1 MRIAKILSIYLSGF
15 LVGIALVLFPAAGSI
30 LTDADFHGF
39 TSTQFG
45 SIFIPQIVLA
55 ILTSLS
61 APKIAEKVGM
71 KTVMLLGL
79 ASLFVATTLLGAS
92 NWFLEGNIDYWIVM
106 AGTAALGAGFGF
118 TITALNPFAYTLF
131 PGKETSAV
139 TAMHIL
145 LGAGTASA
153 ALFLNA
159 FVGQG
164 IWYGAPFAISAIV
177 LLMILFTLP
186 ITLKLPHSETEQSS
200 NEKIPFKIWLFALA
214 VFLYGACEATLG
226 NWGALFLEKSGG
238 LSVSDAALGLSVFWG
253 FVALGRIAFT
263 FYALRFST
271 KWVYIIAPFIVAIV
285 FFTLPQ
291 AEGRTLLLAYMA
303 FGGLGMSI
311 LFPLSI
317 SSATDQFPKYAAI
330 ISGVL
335 VAAIQLGTGFSS
347 NVIGYLNER
356 MELSDLIQYS
366 TAYALALG
374 ILAFYLS
381 RPQKA

>member
-71 KTVMLLGL
+71 KTVMLIGL
-79 ASLFVATTLLGAS
+79 ASLLVATTLLGAS

-106 AGTAALGAGFGF
+106 GGTAALGAGFGF

-164 IWYGAPFAISAIV
+164 IWYGAPFAVSAIV

-238 LSVSDAALGLSVFWG
+238 LSVSDAALGLSVVWG

-291 AEGRTLLLAYMA
+291 AEGRSLLLAYMA
-303 FGGLGMSI
+303 FAGLGMSI

-366 TAYALALG
+366 TGYALVLG
-374 ILAFYLS
+374 VLAFYLS

>member
-79 ASLFVATTLLGAS
+79 ASLLVATTLLGAS

-106 AGTAALGAGFGF
+106 GGTAALGAGFGF

-186 ITLKLPHSETEQSS
+186 ITLKLPHSEAEESS

-291 AEGRTLLLAYMA
+291 AEGRSLLLAYMA

>member
-1 MRIAKILSIYLSGF
+1 MRIAKIISIYLSGF
-15 LVGIALVLFPAAGSI
+15 LVGIALVVFPAAGSI
-30 LTDADFHGF
+30 LTDGDFHGF

-177 LLMILFTLP
+177 LLMILFTP
-186 ITLKLPHSETEQSS
+186 
-200 NEKIPFKIWLFALA
+200 
-214 VFLYGACEATLG
+214 
-226 NWGALFLEKSGG
+226 
-238 LSVSDAALGLSVFWG
+238 VSYTHL
-253 FVALGRIAFT
+253 
-263 FYALRFST
+263 
-271 KWVYIIAPFIVAIV
+271 
-285 FFTLPQ
+285 TLP
-291 AEGRTLLLAYMA
+291 T
-303 FGGLGMSI
+303 
-311 LFPLSI
+311 
-317 SSATDQFPKYAAI
+317 
-330 ISGVL
+330 
-335 VAAIQLGTGFSS
+335 
-347 NVIGYLNER
+347 
-356 MELSDLIQYS
+356 
-366 TAYALALG
+366 
-374 ILAFYLS
+374 
-381 RPQKA
+381 KA

>member
-79 ASLFVATTLLGAS
+79 ASLLVATTLLGAS

-106 AGTAALGAGFGF
+106 GGTAALGAGFGF

-291 AEGRTLLLAYMA
+291 AEGRSLLLAYMA

>member
-1 MRIAKILSIYLSGF
+1 MRTRKIISVYLSGF
-15 LVGIALVLFPAAGSI
+15 LVGIALVIFPAAGSI
-30 LTDADFHGF
+30 LTDSNYHGF
-39 TSTQFG
+39 SSTQFG

-55 ILTSLS
+55 IFTSLS
-61 APKIAEKVGM
+61 APKIADKVGM
-71 KTVMLLGL
+71 KFVMLLGL
-79 ASLFVATTLLGAS
+79 ASLFVATLLLGTS
-92 NWFLEGNIDYWIVM
+92 NWFLDGNVDYWIVM

-118 TITALNPFAYTLF
+118 TITALNPFAYNLF

-159 FVGQG
+159 FVSQG
-164 IWYGAPFAISAIV
+164 IWYVAPFAISAIV
-177 LLMILFTLP
+177 LLMILFTFP
-186 ITLKLPHSETEQSS
+186 IPLELPHNEKEEKS

-226 NWGALFLEKSGG
+226 NWGAIFLEKSGG
-238 LSVSDAALGLSVFWG
+238 MSVSDAALGLSIFWG

-263 FYALRFST
+263 FYALRYPT
-271 KWVYIIAPFIVAIV
+271 KWVYIIAPFIVAVV

-291 AEGRTLLLAYMA
+291 ADGKSLLLSYMA
-303 FGGLGMSI
+303 LGGLGMSI

-356 MELSDLIQYS
+356 MELADIIQYS
-366 TAYALALG
+366 AGYAFVLG
-374 ILAFYLS
+374 LLVFYLS
-381 RPQKA
+381 QPKKE

>member
-79 ASLFVATTLLGAS
+79 ASLLVATTLLGAS

-106 AGTAALGAGFGF
+106 GGTAALGAGFGF

-164 IWYGAPFAISAIV
+164 IWYGAPFAVSAIV

-291 AEGRTLLLAYMA
+291 AEGRSLLLAYMA

>member
-1 MRIAKILSIYLSGF
+1 MRIRKIISIYLSGF
-15 LVGIALVLFPAAGSI
+15 LVGITLVVFPAAGSI
-30 LTDADFHGF
+30 LTDSNFHGF
-39 TSTQFG
+39 TSIQFG
-45 SIFIPQIVLA
+45 SIFLPQIVLA

-61 APKIAEKVGM
+61 APSIAKKAGM

-79 ASLFVATTLLGAS
+79 IALFVSALLLGAS
-92 NWFLEGNIDYWIVM
+92 NWFLEGNTDYWIIM

-118 TITALNPFAYTLF
+118 TITALNPLAYILF

-159 FVGQG
+159 FVNQG
-164 IWYGAPFAISAIV
+164 IWYMAPFAIGGMI

-186 ITLKLPHSETEQSS
+186 LDLKLPHSEDED
-200 NEKIPFKIWLFALA
+200 NVKRKIPFKIWLFALG
-214 VFLYGACEATLG
+214 VFLYGACEATFG

-238 LSVSDAALGLSVFWG
+238 LSASEAALGLSLFWG
-253 FVALGRIAFT
+253 FIALGRILFT
-263 FYALRFST
+263 FYALKFST
-271 KWVYIIAPFIVAIV
+271 KWVYILAPFLVAVV

-291 AEGRTLLLAYMA
+291 VDGKAMLMTYMA
-303 FGGLGMSI
+303 LGGLGMSV

-317 SSATDQFPKYAAI
+317 SSATDQFPRYAAI

-347 NVIGYLNER
+347 NIIGFLNEHT
-356 MELSDLIQYS
+356 ELANLFQYS
-366 TAYALALG
+366 AGYALALG
-374 ILAFYLS
+374 LLTFYLTS
-381 RPQKA
+381 PQKS

>member
-1 MRIAKILSIYLSGF
+1 MRIAKIISIYLSGF
-15 LVGIALVLFPAAGSI
+15 LVGIALVVFPAAGSI
-30 LTDADFHGF
+30 LTDGDFHGF

-186 ITLKLPHSETEQSS
+186 ITLKLPHSEAEESS

-226 NWGALFLEKSGG
+226 NWGAIFLEKSGG

-291 AEGRTLLLAYMA
+291 AEGRSLLLAYMA

>member
-79 ASLFVATTLLGAS
+79 ASLLVATTLLGAS

-106 AGTAALGAGFGF
+106 GGTAALGAGFGF

-164 IWYGAPFAISAIV
+164 IWYGAPFAISTIV

-186 ITLKLPHSETEQSS
+186 ITLKLPHSEAEESS

-291 AEGRTLLLAYMA
+291 AEGRSLLLAYMA

>member
-1 MRIAKILSIYLSGF
+1 MRIAKIISIYLSGF
-15 LVGIALVLFPAAGSI
+15 LVGIALVVFPAAGSI
-30 LTDADFHGF
+30 LTDGDFHGF

-186 ITLKLPHSETEQSS
+186 ITLKLPHSEAEESS

-291 AEGRTLLLAYMA
+291 AEGRSLLLAYMA

>member
-1 MRIAKILSIYLSGF
+1 MRIRKIISIYISGF
-15 LVGIALVLFPAAGSI
+15 LVGITLVVFPAAGSI
-30 LTDADFHGF
+30 LTNPSFHGF

-45 SIFIPQIVLA
+45 SIFIPQIILA
-55 ILTSLS
+55 IITSLS
-61 APKIAEKVGM
+61 APSIAKKIGM
-71 KTVMLLGL
+71 KKVMLIGL
-79 ASLFVATTLLGAS
+79 VALFVSSVLLGAT
-92 NWFLEGNIDYWIVM
+92 NWFLEGNLDYWIVM

-118 TITALNPFAYTLF
+118 TITALNPFAYNLF

-159 FVGQG
+159 FVNYG
-164 IWYGAPFAISAIV
+164 IWYMAPFAIAGIV

-186 ITLKLPHSETEQSS
+186 LSLKLPENNEAENT

-214 VFLYGACEATLG
+214 VFLYGACEASLG

-238 LSVSDAALGLSVFWG
+238 MSASEAALGLSIFWG
-253 FVALGRIAFT
+253 FVAIGRILFT
-263 FYALRFST
+263 FDALKFST
-271 KWVYIIAPFIVAIV
+271 NIVYIIAPFIVVFV
-285 FFTLPQ
+285 FFTIPQ
-291 AEGRTLLLAYMA
+291 VEGNTMLMSYMA
-303 FGGLGMSI
+303 LGGLGMSV

-347 NVIGYLNER
+347 NVIGYFNER
-356 MELSDLIQYS
+356 MELADLLQYS
-366 TAYALALG
+366 SGYALVLG
-374 ILAFYLS
+374 LLTFYLT

>member
-1 MRIAKILSIYLSGF
+1 MRIAKIISIYLSGF
-15 LVGIALVLFPAAGSI
+15 LVGIALVVFPAAGSI
-30 LTDADFHGF
+30 LTDGDFHGF

-186 ITLKLPHSETEQSS
+186 ITLKLPHSEAEESS

-291 AEGRTLLLAYMA
+291 AEGRSLLLAYMA

-366 TAYALALG
+366 TGYALVLG
-374 ILAFYLS
+374 VLAFYLS

>member
-1 MRIAKILSIYLSGF
+1 
-15 LVGIALVLFPAAGSI
+15 
-30 LTDADFHGF
+30 
-39 TSTQFG
+39 
-45 SIFIPQIVLA
+45 
-55 ILTSLS
+55 
-61 APKIAEKVGM
+61 M

-186 ITLKLPHSETEQSS
+186 ITLKLPHSEAEESS

>member
-1 MRIAKILSIYLSGF
+1 MRTRKIISIYLSGF
-15 LVGIALVLFPAAGSI
+15 LVGIALVIFPAAGSI
-30 LTDADFHGF
+30 LMDTEYHGF
-39 TSTQFG
+39 SSSQFG
-45 SIFIPQIVLA
+45 SIFIPQIILA
-55 ILTSLS
+55 ILTSLM
-61 APKIAEKVGM
+61 APKIAEKIGM
-71 KTVMLLGL
+71 KSVMLLGL
-79 ASLFVATTLLGAS
+79 ISLFIATLLLGS
-92 NWFLEGNIDYWIVM
+92 SHWFLDGNIDYWMVM
-106 AGTAALGAGFGF
+106 CGTAALGAGFGF
-118 TITALNPFAYTLF
+118 TITALNPFAYNLF

-159 FVGQG
+159 FVNQG
-164 IWYGAPFAISAIV
+164 MWYAAPFAIGV
-177 LLMILFTLP
+177 MVFLMFIFTLP
-186 ITLKLPHSETEQSS
+186 LSLKLPQ
-200 NEKIPFKIWLFALA
+200 NENNENSDGKIPFKIWLFALA

-226 NWGALFLEKSGG
+226 NWGVIFLEKSGG
-238 LSVSDAALGLSVFWG
+238 LSVSDAALGLSIFWG
-253 FVALGRIAFT
+253 FVAIGRIAFT

-271 KWVYIIAPFIVAIV
+271 KWVYMITPFIVAAV

-291 AEGRTLLLAYMA
+291 AEGKSMLMAYMA
-303 FGGLGMSI
+303 LGGLGLSV

-356 MELSDLIQYS
+356 IELTDLIQYS
-366 TAYALALG
+366 TVYALVLG
-374 ILAFYLS
+374 LLTFYLS
-381 RPQKA
+381 RPQKT

>member
-1 MRIAKILSIYLSGF
+1 MKIRKIISIYLSGF
-15 LVGIALVLFPAAGSI
+15 LVGIALVVFPAAGSI
-30 LTDADFHGF
+30 LTDSDFHGF
-39 TSTQFG
+39 SSTQFG
-45 SIFIPQIVLA
+45 SIFIPQIILA

-61 APKIAEKVGM
+61 APKIAEKIGM
-71 KTVMLLGL
+71 KKVMLMGL
-79 ASLFVATTLLGAS
+79 ASLFLATLLLGAS
-92 NWFLEGNIDYWIVM
+92 NWFMEGNVDYLFVM

-118 TITALNPFAYTLF
+118 TITALNPFAYNLF

-159 FVGQG
+159 FVNQG
-164 IWYGAPFAISAIV
+164 MWYAAPFAISVMV
-177 LLMILFTLP
+177 LLMFLFTLP
-186 ITLKLPHSETEQSS
+186 LPLELPQ
-200 NEKIPFKIWLFALA
+200 NENNDTAEGKIPFKIWLFALA

-226 NWGALFLEKSGG
+226 NWGAIFLEKSGG
-238 LSVSDAALGLSVFWG
+238 MSVSKAALGLSIFWG
-253 FVALGRIAFT
+253 FVAIGRIAFT

-271 KWVYIIAPFIVAIV
+271 KWVYIIAPFIVAFV

-291 AEGRTLLLAYMA
+291 AEGNSMLMAYMA
-303 FGGLGMSI
+303 LGGIGLSV

-335 VAAIQLGTGFSS
+335 VASIQLGTGFSS

-356 MELSDLIQYS
+356 MELTNIIQYS
-366 TAYALALG
+366 AGYALALG
-374 ILAFYLS
+374 LLTFYLT
-381 RPQKA
+381 RPRKI

>member
-15 LVGIALVLFPAAGSI
+15 LVGIALVVFPAAGSI

-186 ITLKLPHSETEQSS
+186 ITLKLPHSEAEESS

-291 AEGRTLLLAYMA
+291 AEGRSLLLAYMA

>member
-1 MRIAKILSIYLSGF
+1 MRIAKIISIYLSGF
-15 LVGIALVLFPAAGSI
+15 LVGIALVVFPAAGSI
-30 LTDADFHGF
+30 LTDGDFHGF

-186 ITLKLPHSETEQSS
+186 ITLKLPHSEAEESS

-291 AEGRTLLLAYMA
+291 AEGRSLLLAYMA
-303 FGGLGMSI
+303 FAGLGMSI

-366 TAYALALG
+366 TGYALVLG
-374 ILAFYLS
+374 VLAFYLS

>member
-1 MRIAKILSIYLSGF
+1 MRIAKIISIYLSGF
-15 LVGIALVLFPAAGSI
+15 LVGIALVVFPAAGSI
-30 LTDADFHGF
+30 LTDGDFHGF

-186 ITLKLPHSETEQSS
+186 ITLKLPHSEAEESS

-226 NWGALFLEKSGG
+226 NWGAIFLEKSGG

-291 AEGRTLLLAYMA
+291 AEGRSLLLAYMA
-303 FGGLGMSI
+303 FAGLGMSI

-366 TAYALALG
+366 TGYALVLG
-374 ILAFYLS
+374 VLAFYLS

>member
-1 MRIAKILSIYLSGF
+1 MRIAKIISIYLSGF
-15 LVGIALVLFPAAGSI
+15 LVGIALVVFPAAGSI
-30 LTDADFHGF
+30 LTDGDFHGF

-106 AGTAALGAGFGF
+106 GGTAALGAGFGF

-164 IWYGAPFAISAIV
+164 IWYGAPFAVSAIV

-291 AEGRTLLLAYMA
+291 AEGRSLLLAYMA

>member
-1 MRIAKILSIYLSGF
+1 MKTRKIISIYLSGF
-15 LVGIALVLFPAAGSI
+15 LVGIALVVFPAAGSI
-30 LTDADFHGF
+30 LMDTNFHGF
-39 TSTQFG
+39 SSKQFG
-45 SIFIPQIVLA
+45 SIFIPQIILA

-61 APKIAEKVGM
+61 APKIAEKIGM
-71 KTVMLLGL
+71 KKVMLMGL
-79 ASLFVATTLLGAS
+79 ASLFIATLLLGLS
-92 NWFLEGNIDYWIVM
+92 NWFLEGNLDYWIIM

-118 TITALNPFAYTLF
+118 TITALNPFAYNLF

-159 FVGQG
+159 FVNQG
-164 IWYGAPFAISAIV
+164 IWYVAPFAISTMV
-177 LLMILFTLP
+177 LVMLLFTLP
-186 ITLKLPHSETEQSS
+186 IPLILPQKENSETAEG
-200 NEKIPFKIWLFALA
+200 KKPFKIWLFALA

-226 NWGALFLEKSGG
+226 NWGAIFLEKSGG
-238 LSVSDAALGLSVFWG
+238 LSVSEAAKGLSIFWG
-253 FVALGRIAFT
+253 FVAIGRIAFT
-263 FYALRFST
+263 FYALKFST
-271 KWVYIIAPFIVAIV
+271 KWVYIIAPFIVALV

-291 AEGRTLLLAYMA
+291 AEGKSMLMAYMA
-303 FGGLGMSI
+303 LGGLGLSV

-317 SSATDQFPKYAAI
+317 SSATEQFPKYAAV

-356 MELSDLIQYS
+356 MELTDIIQYS
-366 TAYALALG
+366 AGYALILG
-374 ILAFYLS
+374 LLTFYLV
-381 RPQKA
+381 RPEKS

>member
-186 ITLKLPHSETEQSS
+186 ITLKLPHSEAEESS

-291 AEGRTLLLAYMA
+291 AEGRSLLLAYMA

>member
-1 MRIAKILSIYLSGF
+1 MRTRKIISIYLSGF
-15 LVGIALVLFPAAGSI
+15 LVGIALVVFPAAGSI
-30 LTDADFHGF
+30 LTDPNFHGF

-61 APKIAEKVGM
+61 APKIADKVGM
-71 KTVMLLGL
+71 KSVMLLGL
-79 ASLFVATTLLGAS
+79 ASLFIATLLLGAS
-92 NWFLEGNIDYWIVM
+92 NWFLEGNSDYWLVM

-118 TITALNPFAYTLF
+118 TITALNPFAYNLF

-159 FVGQG
+159 FVSQG
-164 IWYGAPFAISAIV
+164 IWYVAPFAISAIV

-186 ITLKLPHSETEQSS
+186 IPLELPHNEKEEKS

-226 NWGALFLEKSGG
+226 NWGAIFLEKSGG
-238 LSVSDAALGLSVFWG
+238 MSVSDAALGLSIFWG

-263 FYALRFST
+263 FYALRYST
-271 KWVYIIAPFIVAIV
+271 KWVYIIAPFIVAAV

-291 AEGRTLLLAYMA
+291 ADGRSLLLAYMA
-303 FGGLGMSI
+303 LGGLGMSI

-356 MELSDLIQYS
+356 MELADIIQYS
-366 TAYALALG
+366 AGYALGLG
-374 ILAFYLS
+374 LLVFYLS
-381 RPQKA
+381 QPAKT

>member
-1 MRIAKILSIYLSGF
+1 MRIRKIISIYISGF
-15 LVGIALVLFPAAGSI
+15 LVGITLVVFPAAGSI
-30 LTDADFHGF
+30 LTNPSFHGF

-45 SIFIPQIVLA
+45 SIFIPQIILA
-55 ILTSLS
+55 IITSLS
-61 APKIAEKVGM
+61 APSIAKKIGM
-71 KTVMLLGL
+71 KKVMLIGL
-79 ASLFVATTLLGAS
+79 VALFVSSVLLGAT
-92 NWFLEGNIDYWIVM
+92 NWFLEGNLDYWIVM

-118 TITALNPFAYTLF
+118 TITALNPFAYNLF

-159 FVGQG
+159 FVNYG
-164 IWYGAPFAISAIV
+164 IWYMAPFAIAGIV

-186 ITLKLPHSETEQSS
+186 LSLKLPENNEAENT

-214 VFLYGACEATLG
+214 VFLYGACEASLG

-238 LSVSDAALGLSVFWG
+238 MSASEAALGLSIFWG
-253 FVALGRIAFT
+253 FVAIGRILFT
-263 FYALRFST
+263 FYALKFST
-271 KWVYIIAPFIVAIV
+271 NIVYIIAPFIVVFV
-285 FFTLPQ
+285 FFTIPQ
-291 AEGRTLLLAYMA
+291 VEGNTMLMSYMA
-303 FGGLGMSI
+303 LGGLGMSV

-347 NVIGYLNER
+347 NVIGYFNER
-356 MELSDLIQYS
+356 MELADLLQYS
-366 TAYALALG
+366 SGYALVLG
-374 ILAFYLS
+374 LLTFYLT

>member
-45 SIFIPQIVLA
+45 SIFIPQIVVA

-79 ASLFVATTLLGAS
+79 ASLLVATTLLGAS

-106 AGTAALGAGFGF
+106 GGTAALGAGFGF

-164 IWYGAPFAISAIV
+164 IWYGAPFAVSAIV

>member
-79 ASLFVATTLLGAS
+79 ASLLLATTLLGAS

-106 AGTAALGAGFGF
+106 GGTAALGAGFGF

-164 IWYGAPFAISAIV
+164 IWYGAPFAVSAIV

-291 AEGRTLLLAYMA
+291 AEGRSLLLAYMA

>member
-1 MRIAKILSIYLSGF
+1 MRIRKIISIYISGF
-15 LVGIALVLFPAAGSI
+15 LVGITLVVFPAAGSI
-30 LTDADFHGF
+30 LTNPSFHGF

-45 SIFIPQIVLA
+45 SIFIPQIILA
-55 ILTSLS
+55 IITSLS
-61 APKIAEKVGM
+61 APSIAKKIGM
-71 KTVMLLGL
+71 KKVMLIGL
-79 ASLFVATTLLGAS
+79 VALFVSSVLLGAT
-92 NWFLEGNIDYWIVM
+92 NWFLEGNLDYWIVM

-118 TITALNPFAYTLF
+118 TITALNPFAYNLF

-159 FVGQG
+159 FVNYG
-164 IWYGAPFAISAIV
+164 IWYMAPFAIAGIV

-186 ITLKLPHSETEQSS
+186 LSLKLPENNEAENT

-214 VFLYGACEATLG
+214 VFLYGACEASLG

-238 LSVSDAALGLSVFWG
+238 MSASEAALGLSIFWG
-253 FVALGRIAFT
+253 FVAIGRILFT
-263 FYALRFST
+263 FYALKYST
-271 KWVYIIAPFIVAIV
+271 NIVYIIAPFIVVFV
-285 FFTLPQ
+285 FFTIPQ
-291 AEGRTLLLAYMA
+291 VEGNTMLMSYMA
-303 FGGLGMSI
+303 LGGLGMSV

-356 MELSDLIQYS
+356 MELADLLQYS
-366 TAYALALG
+366 SGYALVLG
-374 ILAFYLS
+374 LLTFYLT

>member
-79 ASLFVATTLLGAS
+79 ASLLVATTLLGAS

-106 AGTAALGAGFGF
+106 GGTAALGAGFGF

-164 IWYGAPFAISAIV
+164 IWYGAPFAVSAIV

>member
-1 MRIAKILSIYLSGF
+1 MKIRKIISIYLSGF
-15 LVGIALVLFPAAGSI
+15 LVGIALVVFPAAGSI
-30 LTDADFHGF
+30 LTDSDFHEF
-39 TSTQFG
+39 SSTQFG
-45 SIFIPQIVLA
+45 SIFIPQIILA

-61 APKIAEKVGM
+61 APKIAEKIGM
-71 KTVMLLGL
+71 KKVMLMGL
-79 ASLFVATTLLGAS
+79 ASLFLATLLLGAS
-92 NWFLEGNIDYWIVM
+92 NWFMEGNLDYLFVM

-118 TITALNPFAYTLF
+118 TITALNPFAYNLF

-159 FVGQG
+159 FVNQG
-164 IWYGAPFAISAIV
+164 MWYAAPFAISVMV
-177 LLMILFTLP
+177 LLMFLFTLP
-186 ITLKLPHSETEQSS
+186 LPLELPQ
-200 NEKIPFKIWLFALA
+200 NENNDTAEGKIPFKIWLFALA

-226 NWGALFLEKSGG
+226 NWGAIFLEKSGG
-238 LSVSDAALGLSVFWG
+238 MSVSKAALGLSIFWG
-253 FVALGRIAFT
+253 FVAIGRIAFT

-271 KWVYIIAPFIVAIV
+271 KWVYIIAPFIVAFV

-291 AEGRTLLLAYMA
+291 AEGNSMLMAYMA
-303 FGGLGMSI
+303 LGGIGLSV

-335 VAAIQLGTGFSS
+335 VASIQLGTGFSS

-356 MELSDLIQYS
+356 MELTNIIQYS
-366 TAYALALG
+366 AGYALALG
-374 ILAFYLS
+374 LLTFYLT
-381 RPQKA
+381 RPRKI

>member
-79 ASLFVATTLLGAS
+79 ASLLVATTLLGAS

-106 AGTAALGAGFGF
+106 GGTAALGAGFGF

>member
-79 ASLFVATTLLGAS
+79 ASLLVATTLLGAS

-186 ITLKLPHSETEQSS
+186 ITLKLPHSEAEESS

-291 AEGRTLLLAYMA
+291 AEGRSLLLAYMA